1 MAIRKRLDAMDGYRP
16 SEQDCVSEFINTPQ
30 NLAKMDKL
38 AMKVKNLNEPV
49 SYCTVKQYCNWR
61 SLIAVSLASFL
72 ILTASATT
80 YQYDS
85 LNRVVSVLYSP
96 TQRIDYVYDAA
107 GNLIEERINGS
118 AGLTVS
124 TQANIPAGG
133 SVTLSPSQSSYVAGN
148 VVTVTATPAA
158 GYTFTGWSGAPG
170 CGVAASCTFTLGA
183 TNVAAVANFAVVS
196 NLQPLRVIAFPAA
209 GGTITPAVNPAGY
222 AAGTALSFTATPA
235 PGYVIDSWF
244 GAGCVGF
251 SGPVCAFTM
260 PAHASDVYVRFKQVG
275 SGFTLSYD
283 YAALLH
289 GPTINS
295 FKAGILDISPSQ
307 GQIPAGMPVTIR
319 LIPAAGF
326 RADTVRFLVNGVID
340 DAICPSIQ
348 NFFFLP
354 GQIPT
359 CTFTMPAANVNL
371 TAVFD
376 TDLDR
381 YSVDASVSPAN
392 GGVVALTTT
401 PNQNFESVSVTTIP
415 LRKMVA
421 VGVATTLTANAA
433 GARSFVRWQNGPCAN
448 STNPVCTFIMPAN
461 AVVANPLFSNEPD
474 ASCTYA
480 VNAPSLAFPGIGGTR
495 VVTVTTQPGCNFN
508 ALVYHANGANDGTT
522 TVSGGVVTF
531 TLPAYTSNFG
541 RMGVLRIHAGKEV
554 FSLPFI
560 QAGNSSNAQ
569 TAATAVDMGTA
580 GAGDVPVTTR
590 TVSFTNTTAA
600 ALALNGTI
608 TRGPFAI
615 RSHTCNGS
623 LAVGASCSAI
633 LEFVPRKAGSATGEL
648 LLVANNHTFATP
660 LTGTVLPTRE
670 NVAAATAGATVT
682 AMTYLNPVS
691 FPDAA
696 LINSD
701 RRQTPPDQSMWVTR
715 DPNPINPQYLEV
727 KFATARTVE
736 WLYLFGDFR
745 DGYEPSTVS
754 TENFP
759 QATGATVQ
767 YWTGTSWVAVNELSR
782 VDGTNVWRRIN
793 FTPVTTDRVRVVLPT
808 LSANQQYLATELE
821 VWTVASDTTP
831 ALYTFTAALDV
842 PISTTVQSGAVTPTG
857 FNAATPISV
866 SGGGYSIG
874 CNGVFTTTAGSLQ
887 PGENVCLRHTSAAS
901 AGGIV
906 TTTLTIGGVSGAFS
920 STTLNSIGAPSAVT
934 PSPVAQVLN
943 NVPISSLVNFAPVTV
958 TSISAPTSIILSGS
972 AGVEVSIGCTG
983 VFTNTPGTINN
994 GQVLCV
1000 RHTSAST
1007 PLTAAVSSI
1016 RIGPVIVE
1024 LTSRTGGGVLNGVCG
1039 TAHLAAVASAP
1050 TANLCA
1056 TGSASAVTGTGP
1068 WNWTC
1073 ATGRGVAAA
1082 CSAPKL
1088 ALAIAAGTST
1098 GAASASVEG
1107 RAPQLLNSSSVA
1119 LPAILVGG
1127 SAGYTV
1133 KHTGDF
1139 NGDGQADMLL
1149 EHADGSTIILLM
1161 NGSAVMTSA
1170 TLIDSNTGWVVKRV
1184 GDFNGDGKTDIV
1196 LHHTDGSVYL
1206 GLMHGA
1212 TLTTGVYLVEAGSPW
1227 TFHAMGDFNGDGKA
1241 DIVLR
1246 HTDGTLNLSL
1256 MNGVRLISGATLT
1269 AARGWTIQAVGDFNG
1284 DGRQDIIFRRTD
1296 GALYLGIMDGTHL
1309 TSGTELNFDS
1319 HWTVQAVGDFNGDG
1333 ITDLVLK
1340 HTDGRLYIHLMN
1352 STSTGSGDY
1361 LSDAGSPWTFQAV
1374 GDFNGDGKSDLVL
1387 KDATGALY
1395 VLLMNGAS
1403 GVSGAY
1409 ITKGSDWTVKNVT
1422 EFNGDGKADLVLQNV
1437 DGSSVIGLMNGAVIS
1452 NKVSI
1457 TTSGNP

>member
-1 MAIRKRLDAMDGYRP
+1 MTWIVNMKIHAYIQFFAHSRFNVLP
-16 SEQDCVSEFINTPQ
+16 SVWLANTL
-30 NLAKMDKL
+30 NFRTGEAKYIASITLAVFFML
-38 AMKVKNLNEPV
+38 VIGNSNGAV
-49 SYCTVKQYCNWR
+49 
-61 SLIAVSLASFL
+61 IA
-72 ILTASATT
+72 T
-80 YQYDS
+80 YDF
-85 LNRVVSVLYSP
+85 LNRLTSVVYSP
-96 TQRIDYVYDAA
+96 AQRIDYVYDAA
-107 GNLIEERINGS
+107 GNLIEERINGT
-118 AGLTVS
+118 AGLSVS
-124 TQANIPAGG
+124 TQVNIPAGG
-133 SVTLSPSQSSYVAGN
+133 SVTLSPSQSSYVADN
-148 VVTVTATPAA
+148 VVTVTATPNA

-196 NLQPLRVIAFPAA
+196 NLQPLRVIGFPAA

-235 PGYVIDSWF
+235 PGYVIDYWF
-244 GAGCVGF
+244 GAGCVSF
-251 SGPVCAFTM
+251 SGPTCAFTM
-260 PAHASDVYVRFKQVG
+260 PAHASDVYVRFKQAG
-275 SGFTLSYD
+275 SGFLLQ
-283 YAALLH
+283 YAYGALTH
-289 GPTINS
+289 GPTIDA
-295 FKAGILDISPSQ
+295 FKAGVLDISPSQ
-307 GQIPAGMPVTIR
+307 DRIPAGTPVTIR
-319 LIPAAGF
+319 MLPAAGF
-326 RADTVRFLVNGVID
+326 RAVTVRFVVNGVND
-340 DAICPSIQ
+340 SAICAGIQ

-354 GQIPT
+354 GEIPT
-359 CTFTMPAANVNL
+359 CTFTMPAADVAL
-371 TAVFD
+371 TVFFD

-381 YSVDASVSPAN
+381 YSLDAAVSPAN
-392 GGVVALTTT
+392 GGAVSLTTI
-401 PNQNFESVSVTTIP
+401 PDQNFESVYVTTVP

-421 VGVATTLTANAA
+421 VGVSTTLTAKPA

-448 STNPVCTFIMPAN
+448 STNPVCTFTMPAN
-461 AVVANPLFSNEPD
+461 AVVATPLFSDEPD

-480 VNAPSLAFPGIGGTR
+480 VSSPSLAFPGIGGAR

-508 ALVYHANGANDGTT
+508 TSVYHVNGASDGIA
-522 TVSGGVVTF
+522 TVSGGAVTF
-531 TLPAYTSNFG
+531 TLPAHTANYG
-541 RMGVLRIHAGKEV
+541 RIGVLRIHAGKEV

-560 QAGNSSNAQ
+560 QAGNSSNSQ

-580 GAGDVPVTTR
+580 GAGDIPIATR
-590 TVSFTNTTAA
+590 TVSFTNGTAA
-600 ALALNGTI
+600 ALALNGAT

-615 RSHTCNGS
+615 RSHTCTGS
-623 LAVGASCSAI
+623 LVVGASCNVI
-633 LEFVPRKAGSATGEL
+633 LEFAPRKGGGATGEL

-670 NVAAATAGATVT
+670 NVAAATARGIVT
-682 AMTYLNPVS
+682 ATTSLDTFEY
-691 FPDAA
+691 PDAA
-696 LINSD
+696 LINGE
-701 RRQTPPDQSMWVTR
+701 RRQTPPNQGLWVTSR
-715 DPNPINPQYLEV
+715 SLVNPQYLEV
-727 KFATARTVE
+727 KFPVARPVE
-736 WLYLFGDFR
+736 WLYFFGNTTGDFEFS
-745 DGYEPSTVS
+745 EPAT
-754 TENFP
+754 TLIERFP
-759 QATGATVQ
+759 QATGFAVQ

-782 VDGTNVWRRIN
+782 VDGANAWRRVN

-808 LSANQQYLATELE
+808 LIAGQQFVATELE
-821 VWTVASDTTP
+821 VWTVASDITP
-831 ALYTFTAALDV
+831 AAFTFTAALDV

-866 SGGGYSIG
+866 SGGSYSIG
-874 CNGVFTTTAGSLQ
+874 CNSVFTTSAGSLQ
-887 PGENVCLRHTSAAS
+887 PGESVCLRHTSAAS

-920 STTLNSIGAPSAVT
+920 STTLNTIGAPSAVT

-943 NVPISSLVNFAPVTV
+943 NVPMSNLVNFAPFTV
-958 TSISAPTSIILSGS
+958 TSISAPTGIILSGS
-972 AGVEVSIGCTG
+972 AGLEVSIGCTG
-983 VFTNTPGTINN
+983 LYTNTPGTINN
-994 GQVLCV
+994 GQVLCA

-1007 PLTAAVSSI
+1007 PLTATVSSI

-1024 LTSRTGGGVLNGVCG
+1024 LTSRTGTRVVNGVCG
-1039 TAHLAAVASAP
+1039 TAHLTAVASAP

-1056 TGSASAVTGTGP
+1056 TGSASTVTGTGP

-1073 ATGRGVAAA
+1073 ATGRGVAAV

-1088 ALAIAAGTST
+1088 ALALAGGTST
-1098 GAASASVEG
+1098 GAASASPEG
-1107 RAPQLLNSSSVA
+1107 RAPQLLNNSSVA
-1119 LPAILVGG
+1119 LPTQLVGG

-1170 TLIDSNTGWVVKRV
+1170 ALIDANTGWVVKRV
-1184 GDFNGDGKTDIV
+1184 GDFNGDGKTDVV
-1196 LHHTDGSVYL
+1196 LQHTDGSVYL
-1206 GLMHGA
+1206 GLMNGA
-1212 TLTTGVYLVEAGSPW
+1212 TLTTGVYLVEAGTPW
-1227 TFHAMGDFNGDGKA
+1227 TFHAIGDFNGDGKA

-1269 AARGWTIQAVGDFNG
+1269 AAHGWTIQAVGDFNG
-1284 DGRQDIIFRRTD
+1284 DGKQDIIFRRTD
-1296 GALYLGIMDGTHL
+1296 GTLYLGIMDGTHL

-1333 ITDLVLK
+1333 IADLVLK
-1340 HTDGRLYIHLMN
+1340 HTDGRLYIHLMS
-1352 STSTGSGDY
+1352 STSSGNGDY

-1409 ITKGSDWTVKNVT
+1409 IAEGSGWTIKRVT
-1422 EFNGDGKADLVLQNV
+1422 DFNGDGKADLVLQHA
-1437 DGSSVIGLMNGAVIS
+1437 DGSSYIGLMNGTAIS